1 MDAGHRDV
9 KMFAKLQN
17 SAGLKKLTLD
27 NDASSFPLKVSDCY
41 IDALALSWGD
51 VSVSGAARAA
61 TG

>member
-9 KMFAKLQN
+9 KIFAKLQN
-17 SAGLKKLTLD
+17 STGLKKLTH

-41 IDALALSWGD
+41 IDASAQSWGD

>member
-9 KMFAKLQN
+9 KIFARLQN
-17 SAGLKKLTLD
+17 SAGLKKLTH
-27 NDASSFPLKVSDCY
+27 NDASSFPLKVSDSF
-41 IDALALSWGD
+41 IDASALGWGD